1 MNSENIKK
9 LEPFLQLPIEISSVE
24 KSYKYTNDAYKI
36 SIENLSNDFET
47 IKCEI
52 ILLDV
57 AEQGLPYFGDKLSG
71 KINVFLST
79 SLYKKKVKK

>member
-1 MNSENIKK
+1 VNSENIKK
-9 LEPFLQLPIEISSVE
+9 LEPFLQLTIEISWVE

-36 SIENLSNDFET
+36 IIENLSNDFEN
-47 IKCEI
+47 IKFKI
-52 ILLDV
+52 IIVDV
-57 AEQGLPYFGDKLSG
+57 AEQDLPYFGDKLSG